1 MRFYTLPILAKK
13 RKTSRRRLDLLEA
26 HAVLFHQGFD
36 LGDEFN
42 VASGFPMVCQHP
54 DYIGIVGDNR
64 HGDTLARE
72 RGQCLANSFQR
83 GLVVGRAC

>member
-1 MRFYTLPILAKK
+1 M
-13 RKTSRRRLDLLEA
+13 LEA
-26 HAVLFHQGFD
+26 HGMLFHQGFD

-54 DYIGIVGDNR
+54 DYIGVVGDNR
-64 HGDTLARE
+64 NRDTLARE
-72 RGQCLANSFQR
+72 RDQCLTDSFKG